1 MAEPTRKNP
10 AVDALMRRFGFDR
23 IPAIKADRCAKCGND
38 AKDFKDDKSRKEYRI
53 IGWCQQCQDSFYE
66 IKEEDGM
73 PPDADMMIPQEEN

>member
-23 IPAIKADRCAKCGND
+23 IPAIEADRCAKCGND
-38 AKDFKDDKSRKEYRI
+38 AKHFKDEVSRKEYAI

-66 IKEEDGM
+66 SKEEDGW
-73 PPDADMMIPQEEN
+73 PDDADMVKPQEEN